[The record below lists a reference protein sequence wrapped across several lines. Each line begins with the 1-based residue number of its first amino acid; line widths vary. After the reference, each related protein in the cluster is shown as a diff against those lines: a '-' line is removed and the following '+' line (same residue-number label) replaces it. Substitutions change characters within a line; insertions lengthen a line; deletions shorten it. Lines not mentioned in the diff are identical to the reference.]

1 MGDVVEKLNYNFQ
14 QIVLNGGGPVG
25 DTGLIGPPGIP
36 GPEGPTGPIGPTG
49 GTGTYVYAGP
59 TAPNSLTNLVPTPRV
74 S

>member
-1 MGDVVEKLNYNFQ
+1 MSQLNLRTLLSGDNLGDVVEKLNYNFQ

-49 GTGTYVYAGP
+49 K
-59 TAPNSLTNLVPTPRV
+59 RV